1 MRAPTLRPAPPR
13 RRRALVAPALVAALL
28 TPAAPALAQGRL
40 VGLRSVATG
49 PVFESWSFGDG
60 LYQPLFSG
68 SDSVRLRSASRLSIP
83 VSVTVPLGSRF
94 SVDVTGAY
102 TTGRVEL
109 REPGAALG
117 GATALEVS
125 GLTDTKVRLTG
136 RLAGENLVFTLG
148 YNAPSG
154 RTKLSAE
161 QLEALRVIA
170 SPALGFT
177 NPTLGNG
184 GGGTAGVVYAR
195 DLRGL
200 SWALGASYELRSRYT
215 PAATIAGGLPSFGYA
230 PSDAV
235 HLSLAVDGLVRGH
248 GMTAGVSADLYG
260 DDTFTPRAAAPDGAV
275 PLAAP
280 DAEPLAATT
289 ARLGPVFTA
298 EWELRVATSRLR
310 ELTVYAV
317 DRYRT
322 RYRRGGATVAAS
334 DGNYLD
340 AGVRTVVP
348 LGTRLGL
355 LAAANLRHQTG
366 LQSDNALAAAAAAS
380 GGLTLGLTRDFGA
393 GYVLQPFVRG
403 QAGRIES
410 GAHRAAARSGAGGVT
425 VVRRSLRAAGGRG
438 APRGAAG
445 LRARRRRG

>member
-1 MRAPTLRPAPPR
+1 MRAPSSMPPR
-13 RRRALVAPALVAALL
+13 ARRPRALAPAARFAGPVVAAALL
-28 TPAAPALAQGRL
+28 APAAPAAAQERL
-40 VGLRSVATG
+40 VGLRTVVAG
-49 PVFESWSFGDG
+49 PVFESWTFADG

-83 VSVTVPLGSRF
+83 VSVSVPLGGRL
-94 SVDVTGAY
+94 SVDVTAAY
-102 TTGRVEL
+102 TTGRVAL

-148 YNAPSG
+148 YNAPTG
-154 RTKLSAE
+154 RTALSGE

-170 SPALGFT
+170 APALGFT
-177 NPTLGNG
+177 TPTLGNG

-195 DLRGL
+195 EVRGL

-248 GMTAGVSADLYG
+248 GVTAGVSADLYG
-260 DDTFTPRAAAPDGAV
+260 DDTFTPRAAAADGADA
-275 PLAAP
+275 LALP
-280 DAEPLAATT
+280 DAEPPTAST

-366 LQSDNALAAAAAAS
+366 LPSDNTLAAAAAAS

-393 GYVLQPFVRG
+393 GYALQPFVRG
-403 QAGRIES
+403 QVGRIEN
-410 GAHRAAARSGAGGVT
+410 GVHRATARSIAGGVT
-425 VVRRSLRAAGGRG
+425 LSRRF
-438 APRGAAG
+438 
-445 LRARRRRG
+445 